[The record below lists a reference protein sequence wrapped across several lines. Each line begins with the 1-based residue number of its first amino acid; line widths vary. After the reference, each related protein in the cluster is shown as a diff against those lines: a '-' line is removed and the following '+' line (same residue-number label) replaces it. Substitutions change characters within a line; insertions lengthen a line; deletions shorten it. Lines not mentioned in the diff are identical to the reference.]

1 MKQTDFAKTLE
12 LLADLGDELPLTN
25 REIHEQWQRLVDIPI
40 RIYQTY
46 FKTSGTPMGIP
57 EKDRQLLVN
66 NGMLQ
71 YHRADDGSVYAG
83 FTTAG
88 WIVAQCIQR
97 VKNNYGANQAI
108 VIRELR
114 AELRSKERQIEE
126 LETRVQHLTE
136 VVR

>member
-1 MKQTDFAKTLE
+1 MKQTDLQK
-12 LLADLGDELPLTN
+12 LLDNIEYLDELPPAG
-25 REIHEQWQRLVDIPI
+25 RDIHEQWQRLVDVPV

-46 FKTSGTPMGIP
+46 FKMTGTPMGIP
-57 EKDRQLLVN
+57 ERDRQLLVN

-83 FTTAG
+83 FTAAG

-114 AELRSKERQIEE
+114 AELRCKERQIDE
-126 LETRVQHLTE
+126 LEARVKHLTE

>member
-1 MKQTDFAKTLE
+1 VKQTDLQK
-12 LLADLGDELPLTN
+12 LLDNVEQLDELPPVG
-25 REIHEQWQRLVDIPI
+25 RDIHDQWQRLVDVPV

-46 FKTSGTPMGIP
+46 FKMTGTPMGIP
-57 EKDRQLLVN
+57 ERDRQLLVN